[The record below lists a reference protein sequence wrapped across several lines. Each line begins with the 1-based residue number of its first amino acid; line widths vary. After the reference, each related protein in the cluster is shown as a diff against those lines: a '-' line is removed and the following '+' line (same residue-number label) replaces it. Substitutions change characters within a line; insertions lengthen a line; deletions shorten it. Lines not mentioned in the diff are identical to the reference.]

1 MCYNKVHTIINTG
14 DKIMIKTKLR
24 ELRIK
29 KGVSQQDMADYLN
42 VKRPTY
48 TRYESGTNEPDLK
61 AVILLADY
69 FGVTVDYL
77 LDREPPAV
85 CNEKSSSKSDELNEK
100 ERIMLQMFRSS
111 SEEFQDQFLSLFEI
125 ALKERALIQ

>member
-1 MCYNKVHTIINTG
+1 MIN
-14 DKIMIKTKLR
+14 DKLR

-29 KGVSQQDMADYLN
+29 KGVSQQDMADFLN

-61 AVILLADY
+61 TVILLADY
-69 FGVTVDYL
+69 FGVTIDYL
-77 LDREPPAV
+77 LGREMPPKED
-85 CNEKSSSKSDELNEK
+85 NETSSSKTDELNEK

-111 SEEFQDQFLSLFEI
+111 SAEFQDRFLSLFEI
-125 ALKERALIQ
+125 ALKENALIQ